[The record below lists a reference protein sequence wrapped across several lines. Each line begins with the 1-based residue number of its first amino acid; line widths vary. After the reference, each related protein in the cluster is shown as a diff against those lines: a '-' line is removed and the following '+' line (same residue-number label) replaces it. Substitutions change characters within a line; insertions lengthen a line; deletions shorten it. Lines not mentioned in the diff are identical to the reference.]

1 MYEFLSYEILED
13 GIAAITLRRP
23 ESLNAIHLP
32 LLEEIYA
39 AADEAAEDP
48 RVAVLV
54 YRGEGRA
61 FSVGRDFKYSG
72 DLQANDPEGWYAW
85 RKRYKD
91 FGPQTWSHPK
101 ATIAQV
107 QGYALGGGHNLAVG
121 CDITVA
127 SDEARFGYPEARFGL
142 LHGDAHV
149 WNWLIGPKKTKEY
162 MFTGR
167 NFSAQEAY
175 SVGLINHAVS
185 SDELEETVIGIARD
199 IVALERRNP
208 GYIRANKYLINE
220 RHIEL
225 LEYSSWNPNRGAAK
239 ASIVEYTM
247 HSKESQ
253 ERFYGSVT
261 SEGIHA
267 ALNDLHG
274 GFQSRD

>member
-1 MYEFLSYEILED
+1 MYEFLSYDAIED

-39 AADEAAEDP
+39 AAEEAAED
-48 RVAVLV
+48 RNVVVLV
-54 YRGEGRA
+54 YRAEGRA

-72 DLQANDPEGWYAW
+72 DLQVNDPEGWYAW
-85 RKRYKD
+85 RRRYKD

-121 CDITVA
+121 CDITIA
-127 SDEARFGYPEARFGL
+127 SDDARFGYPEARFGL
-142 LHGDAHV
+142 LHGDGHV

-175 SVGLINHAVS
+175 VVGLINQVVPRES
-185 SDELEETVIGIARD
+185 LEGTVMGIARD

-208 GYIRANKYLINE
+208 GYIRSNKYLINE

-225 LEYSSWNPNRGAAK
+225 LQYSSWNPNRGAAK
-239 ASIVEYTM
+239 AAIVEYTM
-247 HSKESQ
+247 QSKESQ
-253 ERFYGSVT
+253 ERFYREVAD
-261 SEGIHA
+261 EGIHN
-267 ALNDLHG
+267 ALDNLHDR
-274 GFQSRD
+274 FQSRD